1 MADALTSCKQVFER
15 MPSTFRK
22 ESSKGINAV
31 YQFSLSG
38 EGGGEWHVIVANET
52 CEEKEGVHP
61 SPSITI
67 SMSAGDYLDMISNKL
82 NAQVAFMSGRLRISG
97 DMGLALRLQ
106 SMFPV

>member
-1 MADALTSCKQVFER
+1 MADVPSSCKEAFQR
-15 MPSTFRK
+15 MPSRFRK

-31 YQFSLSG
+31 YQFDLSG
-38 EGGGEWHVIVANET
+38 EGGGQWQVIVANEA
-52 CEEKEGVHP
+52 CEVKEGVNP

-67 SMSAGDYLDMISNKL
+67 SMSANDYLDMVANKL